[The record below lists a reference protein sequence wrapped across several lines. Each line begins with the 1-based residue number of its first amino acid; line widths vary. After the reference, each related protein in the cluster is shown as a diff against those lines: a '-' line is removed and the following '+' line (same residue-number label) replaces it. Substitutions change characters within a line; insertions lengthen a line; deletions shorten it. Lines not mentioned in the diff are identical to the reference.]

1 MYLNVL
7 LLFLSLFVFTGYL
20 LFISVRY
27 GRLESISASFYAL
40 PERHRYVFTLAL
52 WGFAMPVMMAS
63 TSAFQFLAGAGIC
76 FVGAAAAYKE
86 ELTSTVHYVGA
97 VSAILLGLLY
107 ASIYVSLIYLIVWI
121 VLFIIIQRLSGR
133 RAVYWVEVVSYYV
146 IITSLINSLI

>member
-1 MYLNVL
+1 MIY
-7 LLFLSLFVFTGYL
+7 FAISSLVVFTAYL
-20 LFISVRY
+20 LFISIKY
-27 GRLESISASFYAL
+27 KGIESISASYYAL
-40 PERHRYVFTLAL
+40 PERYRWAFTIVL
-52 WGFAMPVMMAS
+52 WAFAMPVMIAGEN
-63 TSAFQFLAGAGIC
+63 ALLFFAGAGIC

-133 RAVYWVEVVSYYV
+133 RAMYWVEVVSYYV
-146 IITSLINSLI
+146 IITSLIISLI

>member
-1 MYLNVL
+1 MYLNVK

-20 LFISVRY
+20 LFISVKYR
-27 GRLESISASFYAL
+27 RLESISASFYAL

-86 ELTSTVHYVGA
+86 ELTNTVHYAGA
-97 VSAILLGLLY
+97 VSGIVFGMIHLVIVGLWYMAAIYGLFFVLALLK
-107 ASIYVSLIYLIVWI
+107 SKRPV
-121 VLFIIIQRLSGR
+121 F
-133 RAVYWVEVVSYYV
+133 WVEVVAFY
-146 IITSLINSLI
+146 IIVVSLIVKSL